1 MFDGIK
7 IDCRGVNPLRW
18 IDNDLFKFIGC
29 FEVRTG
35 EILRHPY
42 EANHEGLKI
51 RVIPSTVNESLYHG
65 VINGS
70 LHKHFN
76 RGLHNAND
84 FHLSDVETVINGLCR
99 DFGINQ
105 ESIIRN
111 LEFGV
116 NIEIPIQAK
125 DFIKKIVSTPKGKV
139 FDFKVHGKKV
149 GKYFA
154 PTQGQYEVKIYDKS
168 AAIEVD
174 PDQSN
179 TPPQSKNLLRIEVK
193 AKEMRFLKPYDITKL
208 SDLLVYNK
216 VEKLGMLLVSMF
228 NKLIINDMD
237 TSKLSEKQLSRAKD
251 FINPLFWQEL
261 THRQRDKQLLRYRE
275 LSAIAISTDI
285 QNTISKL
292 ILSKWNELLN
302 MQPITGGI
310 YGNFSAVNVQPKK
323 GGFTALEYRPYF
335 TPLEQDI
342 NQFLPTPKN
351 DQKTTPK
358 RYCKICGLDITHRNA
373 KSLYCSKKCAN
384 KVSGIFRHD
393 RRELKRTFEIKYMNL
408 LKRKKER
415 ALIEICRLTT
425 TTGTVTTCKLDEL
438 IMNPAEI
445 RKVTKIDFIRTT
457 TPAALTTQRAK
468 QFIRYATNLNLTNK
482 TNIHESE

>member
-35 EILRHPY
+35 EILRNPY

-168 AAIEVD
+168 AAIEAD

-292 ILSKWNELLN
+292 ILSNN
-302 MQPITGGI
+302 
-310 YGNFSAVNVQPKK
+310 Y
-323 GGFTALEYRPYF
+323 
-335 TPLEQDI
+335 
-342 NQFLPTPKN
+342 
-351 DQKTTPK
+351 
-358 RYCKICGLDITHRNA
+358 
-373 KSLYCSKKCAN
+373 
-384 KVSGIFRHD
+384 
-393 RRELKRTFEIKYMNL
+393 
-408 LKRKKER
+408 KE
-415 ALIEICRLTT
+415 
-425 TTGTVTTCKLDEL
+425 TVK
-438 IMNPAEI
+438 
-445 RKVTKIDFIRTT
+445 
-457 TPAALTTQRAK
+457 
-468 QFIRYATNLNLTNK
+468 
-482 TNIHESE
+482 